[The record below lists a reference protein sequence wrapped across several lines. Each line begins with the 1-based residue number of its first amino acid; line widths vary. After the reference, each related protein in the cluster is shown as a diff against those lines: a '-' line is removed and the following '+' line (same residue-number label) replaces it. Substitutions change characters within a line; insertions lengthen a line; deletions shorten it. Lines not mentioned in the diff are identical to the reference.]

1 MAERLSSRPEARFA
15 LVAGIAGGIF
25 ASVVSVKG
33 IFASASSTAA
43 IGFLFIPF
51 IAAAAMVIAG
61 VWGLAL
67 GCVWYAV
74 RGRRQY
80 FRAVLL
86 LAWVF
91 ALGGPAAAGWEV
103 WRGLSLERAVAQVRA
118 MDAARLER
126 SLEESPW
133 RDDRYFLG
141 AIAQNKA
148 ANEALLER
156 IARLPDPELYEAMGS
171 LWDVMGA
178 NRKGLAVMRL
188 VAAHPNT
195 SAATLEYL
203 AARPQA
209 EYVLHDVL
217 RNPKTPLR
225 VLERH
230 YDSTAYLVEW
240 GLALNPNTPG
250 AVLDRLS
257 KSANLYT
264 RMNLTYNAATP
275 PAILQRL
282 TKDPDEI
289 LARNARHALERR
301 AKRTPES
308 TLTSK

>member
-1 MAERLSSRPEARFA
+1 MTQRLSSRPEALFA
-15 LVAGIAGGIF
+15 LVAGIAGGIL
-25 ASVVSVKG
+25 AGVVSVKG

-74 RGRRQY
+74 RGTRQY

-86 LAWVF
+86 LAWVL
-91 ALGGPAAAGWEV
+91 AVAGPAAAGWEV
-103 WRGLSLERAVAQVRA
+103 WRGLGLERAVAQVRA
-118 MDAARLER
+118 LDAAGLER
-126 SLEESPW
+126 SLVESPW
-133 RDDRYFLG
+133 RDDRYYLG

-148 ANEALLER
+148 ANEALLAR
-156 IARLPDPELYEAMGS
+156 IARLPDPELYERMGS

-195 SAATLEYL
+195 SAATLEHL
-203 AARPQA
+203 ASRPQA

-217 RNPKTPLR
+217 RNPKTPMR

-240 GLALNPNTPG
+240 GLAQNPNTPP
-250 AVLDRLS
+250 AVLARLS
-257 KSANLYT
+257 KSENATT
-264 RMNLTYNAATP
+264 RLF
-275 PAILQRL
+275 
-282 TKDPDEI
+282 
-289 LARNARHALERR
+289 LERR
-301 AKRTPES
+301 KPGG
-308 TLTSK
+308 